1 MIKAMRVENTVVCF
15 IQGKMY
21 QKVFTSDEDILNV
34 FELALN
40 TDETNEAEVTALK
53 TVMLDAGV
61 LAKEQEDKDAAI
73 KMQEEIDAQ
82 KVLINWLDDIRQ
94 NGHEHFELDG
104 FKLYLKGIN
113 ITIPEFLAAEFAQR
127 SGEDLESLINF
138 WRLLALNPDP
148 RCREDLY
155 KFLINNKLS
164 VTPSGYFVAYRNA
177 EIKNAVNQE
186 LNEFVSE
193 AWLKIKSMKKGP
205 KNYLVVFNNELDE
218 YEVMTQARYED
229 VCDNTYVAYDD
240 DEEEYDADLYDNFVG
255 NLQDLYLSYVNA
267 SSEEKTIYTDSYSRT
282 TTIIVGEPVRV
293 ERRDCDANPDRTCS
307 KGLHSANSS
316 WLQKGYFGTVGLA
329 VLIDPRNVIAVPYTD
344 GGKLRCCEYL
354 PIGVIEYDDNDNII
368 PIDSATFEYEYSTF
382 TQQELENLLK
392 TAEFEELKS
401 HDIIP
406 KELSFSALR
415 EIAISTEEK
424 LSKMN
429 SVIQS
434 RVKNYG
440 E

>member
-40 TDETNEAEVTALK
+40 TDETNETEVLALK

-61 LAKEQEDKDAAI
+61 LAKEKQDREEAV
-73 KMQEEIDAQ
+73 KMQQEIDDQ
-82 KVLINWLDDIRQ
+82 KALINWLDDIRQ
-94 NGHEHFELDG
+94 NGHKHFELDG

-155 KFLINNKLS
+155 KFLIHNKLS

-193 AWLKIKSMKKGP
+193 AWVKIKAMKKGP
-205 KNYLVVFNNELDE
+205 KNYVVVYNNGLGE
-218 YEVMTQARYED
+218 YEIMTQAKFDEVGD
-229 VCDNTYVAYDD
+229 ETQVCYDD
-240 DEEEYDADLYDNFVG
+240 NDEEYDMEMYDLAG
-255 NLQDLYLSYVNA
+255 NLQELYVGYVNA
-267 SSEEKTIYTDSYSRT
+267 SSEEKTIYTDSYSRS

-293 ERRDCDANPDRTCS
+293 NRKDCDANPDRTCS
-307 KGLHSANSS
+307 KGLHAANSS

-354 PIGVIEYDDNDNII
+354 PIGVIEYDKYDNII

-382 TQQELENLLK
+382 TQQELENLLR

-406 KELSFSALR
+406 KELSFSALQ
-415 EIAISTEEK
+415 EITYSTEEK